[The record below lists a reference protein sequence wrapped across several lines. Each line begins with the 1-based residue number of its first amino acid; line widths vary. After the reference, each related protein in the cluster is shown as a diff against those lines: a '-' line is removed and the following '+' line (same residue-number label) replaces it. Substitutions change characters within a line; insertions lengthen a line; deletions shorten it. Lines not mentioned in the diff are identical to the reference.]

1 MSLWSAKDAA
11 LAARLLRPEILPS
24 DFLAYVQDYIA
35 LNQPPAPQV
44 VGSQFYAKQL
54 DANGTLADF
63 KSSAGEQTVYSYDVQ
78 GGTLETEGALY
89 LALNGDYL
97 NNTGS
102 NRTFTLKVKYGGS
115 VLYEDGSP
123 SLTSNVNRMVLNL
136 GFYLTSGGGASDQ
149 NMTGFMEIS
158 DRSSTPTTGT
168 GRLSTVSF
176 RYVFA
181 GALSGTVNSSATKTL
196 AVTITHSAAAD
207 TLSYRRLYA
216 LLQEIGH

>member
-24 DFLAYVQDYIA
+24 DFLAYVQDYIS
-35 LNQPPAPQV
+35 LNQPPASQV

-97 NNTGS
+97 NNTGV

-136 GFYLTSGGGASDQ
+136 GFYLAAGGASVQ

-158 DRSSTPTTGT
+158 DRGSTPTTGT
-168 GRLSTVSF
+168 GRLSSVSF
-176 RYVFA
+176 RYVF
-181 GALSGTVNSSATKTL
+181 SGTGAVDSSATKTL
-196 AVTITHSAAAD
+196 AVTITHSAAVD